1 MNPVH
6 QRAWWGG
13 AVYDNERDSMAWESF
28 ETLEVSLQGFA
39 MKKVMYRWSKCQKM
53 FFKNW
58 NRAAVSDFM
67 QVLVECCSVVAA
79 LSCQMSLQLY
89 TLTDG
94 TIDFLCDWSFSLL
107 ELRVSSHIRPPSA
120 ETRKKEK
127 HVKPLLVFG

>member
-13 AVYDNERDSMAWESF
+13 AVYDNDRDSMAWESF

-89 TLTDG
+89 TLTP
-94 TIDFLCDWSFSLL
+94 FLSTLYIWQLKEDSQVFLFWWHDRLFVWLKL
-107 ELRVSSHIRPPSA
+107 FFTWIEGLKSH
-120 ETRKKEK
+120 
-127 HVKPLLVFG
+127 